1 MTTDLDP
8 VPAGDPGDPGA
19 DRAPRWVRAPVATRA
34 ARVAAACAVSLA
46 LVGVAVW
53 SPLSA
58 RLTGEE
64 VMLRVAPIDPMDPFR
79 GAYVELSY
87 PDLPRADGSEGI
99 DGSVVEPTEEEREA
113 LDAARGTAYV
123 PLTRQGE
130 VWVGGPVRR
139 TAPADGLYLRCDD
152 SSWRLECGIESWFLP
167 QDDALA
173 LEESVQGGTAVA
185 TVKVD
190 GSGHAALIGVTAR

>member
-1 MTTDLDP
+1 MTTALEP
-8 VPAGDPGDPGA
+8 TPTGGPGTP
-19 DRAPRWVRAPVATRA
+19 RAPRTTRTTRA
-34 ARVAAACAVSLA
+34 ARVAAACAASLA

-53 SPLSA
+53 APLSA

-64 VMLRVAPIDPMDPFR
+64 VTLRVAPVDPIDPFR
-79 GAYVELSY
+79 GAYVDLSY
-87 PDLPRADGSEGI
+87 PDLPGASPELD
-99 DGSVVEPTEEEREA
+99 EPVTEEEAEQQA
-113 LDAARGTAYV
+113 EERGTAYV

-130 VWVGGPVRR
+130 LWVGGPVQR

-167 QDDALA
+167 QDEAKG
-173 LEESVQGGTAVA
+173 LEEAVRDGQAVA

-190 GSGHAALIGVTAR
+190 GSGNAALIGITVR